1 MASITLPRI
10 TTKTLLAMKKKKEK
24 IAALTAFDFIIA
36 KLLDEAG
43 IEIILVGDS
52 LSNVFQGN
60 DTTLPVTLD
69 EMIYH
74 TKIVCR
80 AVKRALVVADMPF
93 LSYQVS
99 LEDAVRNCGRV
110 MKETGAEAVKIE
122 GGKSVAPIIERL
134 TSVGIPVMGHLGLT
148 PQSVHQFGGYQLRA
162 TEKKEAAILLRD
174 AKSLEQSGCFSV
186 VLEKIPSLLAGK
198 VTRAIAIPTIGIGAG
213 MHCDGQVLVTYDM
226 LGMFEDFTPK
236 FVRQYLSLAEEIRS
250 GFSKYKEDV
259 KKNNFPRKEESF

>member
-1 MASITLPRI
+1 MSSHQPPKI
-10 TTKTLLAMKKKKEK
+10 TTKTLLAMKQNKEK
-24 IAALTAFDFIIA
+24 ISALTAFDFIIA

-43 IEIILVGDS
+43 VEIILVGDS

-60 DTTLPVTLD
+60 ESTLPVTLE

-74 TKIVCR
+74 TKIVRR

-99 LEDAVRNCGRV
+99 VEDAVRNCGRM

-122 GGKSVAPIIERL
+122 GGKNVAPIVQRL
-134 TSVGIPVMGHLGLT
+134 TSIGIPVMGHLGLT

-162 TEKKEAAILLRD
+162 KEKEEADMLFRD
-174 AKSLEQSGCFSV
+174 AKVLDESGCFSI
-186 VLEKIPSLLAGK
+186 VLEKIPSSLAAK
-198 VTRAIAIPTIGIGAG
+198 VSRAITIPTIGIGAG
-213 MHCDGQVLVTYDM
+213 MACDGQVLVTYDM

-236 FVRQYLSLAEEIRS
+236 FVRQYLHLATDIRVC
-250 GFSKYKEDV
+250 FSAFKEDV
-259 KKNNFPRKEESF
+259 KKKSFPSKEESF